1 MSERLVYLDHHSTT
15 PVRPEVVE
23 AMLPFWRGDF
33 GNPNSVYA
41 LGQRSRKAVERARER
56 VAALL
61 GADDASE
68 IVFTSG
74 GSESNALA
82 ISGAAWEALD
92 ASRGKRRLLLSSRV
106 EHDSVRLLLAQLRRR
121 GFSADLAEVDRQG
134 LVGASEVSALLGE
147 ETAVVSVM
155 HANNEVGAIE
165 PIAEIAK
172 LCRGRGVLFHTDAV
186 QSAGKVPID
195 VQAMGVD
202 LLSISGHKLNAPK
215 GIGALYVRKG
225 ARLSPLVLG
234 HQEKN
239 RRGGTENVAGIIGL
253 GLACELA
260 AKELPR
266 RAAQCRALRDKLE
279 SAVLRIPG
287 SRLNGPPGR
296 RLPGCSHFSF
306 SGLDGHQLVVALDLK
321 GICVSSGPAC
331 SSGSPEPSH
340 VLTAM
345 GLPSDLARGCL
356 RVSTGWSSTE
366 ADVDALLDVLPRA
379 VEGLR
384 EVCAFA

>member
-134 LVGASEVSALLGE
+134 LVRASEVSALLGE

>member
-92 ASRGKRRLLLSSRV
+92 ESRGKRRLLLSSRV

-134 LVGASEVSALLGE
+134 LVRASEVSALLGE

-239 RRGGTENVAGIIGL
+239 RRGGTENVAGIVGL